1 MPVQSSD
8 TSGSNDDNA
17 CHAGEIALFVIHET
31 DYVCALANTAL
42 ILILYMYSCKLVSAS
57 ERSHTAFPITRYCN
71 CKVQVSGCWFGPAT
85 ARLYEALSHPGVS
98 LFCQSAGGS
107 VFTNTF
113 IKQAMALKYY
123 LCQWYAAYTVK
134 LLILRSFANLIITLL
149 SQISDHSANIGTD
162 TAGQEK

>member
-98 LFCQSAGGS
+98 LFCQSAHRSIHPASNNYRYLSVQCTPDPLHTSTCVNSVVIPMIHSSWGGG
-107 VFTNTF
+107 
-113 IKQAMALKYY
+113 
-123 LCQWYAAYTVK
+123 
-134 LLILRSFANLIITLL
+134 NLD
-149 SQISDHSANIGTD
+149 SQIHS
-162 TAGQEK
+162 